1 MRARRV
7 DGTARLA
14 GLVAHGKAWEAVGEG
29 VMRKFGRILGIVLLL
44 VAALALWKRE
54 EIARLM
60 AVNSLFAED
69 RIVQNFSHM
78 DRLFLTRPLSRG
90 EGPVSPLPMGPEAVL
105 PPEVAE
111 WITARDVTALVVLK
125 NGQVVHESY
134 YLGTGPEDL
143 RISWSVAKSFLSAL
157 FGIVLAEGHI
167 DSLDDPVTKYVPELA
182 STAYDGATVRH
193 ILTMS
198 SGVAFNEDYL
208 DFWSDINRM
217 GRVLALGQSM
227 DGFAANLKDRAA
239 EPGSD
244 WRYVS
249 IDTHVLGMIIRGA
262 TGEDI
267 PELLERHILAPL
279 GVEVAPY
286 YLTDGYGVSFVLGG
300 LNMTTRDYARFGQ
313 MIAQGGMWQGRQ
325 IVPRDWVEASTVP
338 SAPGGAGYGYQ
349 WWIADGAVPGE
360 VNAQGIYGQYIWID
374 RARNIVIA
382 VNAADRGFE
391 DAGVAEGNIA
401 MLRRIADA
409 L

>member
-1 MRARRV
+1 MRRFLKIV
-7 DGTARLA
+7 GV
-14 GLVAHGKAWEAVGEG
+14 LV
-29 VMRKFGRILGIVLLL
+29 LL
-44 VAALALWKRE
+44 VAAAAVWKRE

-60 AVNSLFAED
+60 AVNSLFSAE
-69 RIVQNFSHM
+69 RIVGNFSNM
-78 DRLFLTRPLSRG
+78 DQLFLTRALSRG
-90 EGPVSPLPMGPEAVL
+90 EGPVSPLPQGAPAVL
-105 PPEVAE
+105 PEEVE
-111 WITARDVTALVVLK
+111 DWIAARNVTALVVLK
-125 NGQVVHESY
+125 DGKVVHESY
-134 YLGTGPEDL
+134 HQGTGPEDL

-157 FGIVLAEGHI
+157 FGVIHAEGKI
-167 DSLDDPVTKYVPELA
+167 GLDDPVVKYVPELA
-182 STAYDGATVRH
+182 GTAYDGATVRH

-227 DGFAANLKDRAA
+227 DGFAASLKAREA
-239 EPGSD
+239 EPGTR
-244 WRYVS
+244 WHYVS

-267 PELLERHILAPL
+267 PDLMERHILAPL
-279 GVEVAPY
+279 GMEKAPY

-300 LNMTTRDYARFGQ
+300 LNVTTRDYARFGQ

-325 IVPRDWVEASTVP
+325 VVPRDWVEESTAP
-338 SAPGGAGYGYQ
+338 QAPGGVGYGYQ
-349 WWIADGAVPGE
+349 WWIADGAAPGE

-391 DAGVAEGNIA
+391 DPGVAEGNIA
-401 MLRRIADA
+401 LFRKIAA
-409 L
+409 GL

>member
-1 MRARRV
+1 
-7 DGTARLA
+7 
-14 GLVAHGKAWEAVGEG
+14 
-29 VMRKFGRILGIVLLL
+29 MRKFGRILGIVLLL

-60 AVNSLFAED
+60 AVNSLFAKD

-90 EGPVSPLPMGPEAVL
+90 DGPVSPLPMGPEAVL
-105 PPEVAE
+105 PTEVAE

-182 STAYDGATVRH
+182 GTAYDGATVRH

-227 DGFAANLKDRAA
+227 DGFAASLKDRAA

-313 MIAQGGMWQGRQ
+313 MIAQGGMWQGHQ

-401 MLRRIADA
+401 MFRRIADA

>member
-1 MRARRV
+1 MR
-7 DGTARLA
+7 RL
-14 GLVAHGKAWEAVGEG
+14 
-29 VMRKFGRILGIVLLL
+29 GRIIIVVLLL
-44 VAALALWKRE
+44 VGALGLWKRE

-60 AVNSLFAED
+60 AVNSLFAPD
-69 RIVQNFSHM
+69 RIVTNFSNM

-90 EGPVSPLPMGPEAVL
+90 EGPVSPLPEGPQAEL
-105 PPEVAE
+105 PPEVE
-111 WITARDVTALVVLK
+111 DWIAARNVTALVILK
-125 NGQVVHESY
+125 DGQIVHESY
-134 YLGTGPEDL
+134 HQGTGPDDL

-167 DSLDDPVTKYVPELA
+167 ESLDDPVTKYAPSLA
-182 STAYDGATVRH
+182 GTAYDGVTVRH

-227 DGFAANLKDRAA
+227 DGFAASLSERDA
-239 EPGSD
+239 EPGS
-244 WRYVS
+244 RFHYVS

-279 GVEVAPY
+279 GLEAAPY

-300 LNMTTRDYARFGQ
+300 LNLTTRDYARFGQ

-325 IVPRDWVEASTVP
+325 IVPRDWIEASVTP

-349 WWIADGAVPGE
+349 WWIAEGAVPGE

-391 DAGVAEGNIA
+391 EPGVAEGNIA
-401 MLRRIADA
+401 LFRRIADG

>member
-1 MRARRV
+1 MR
-7 DGTARLA
+7 RL
-14 GLVAHGKAWEAVGEG
+14 
-29 VMRKFGRILGIVLLL
+29 GRIIILSLVLI
-44 VAALALWKRE
+44 ALAAIWKRE
-54 EIARLM
+54 EITRLM
-60 AVNSLFAED
+60 AVNSLFSAEH
-69 RIVQNFSHM
+69 IVTNFSHM
-78 DRLFLTRPLSRG
+78 DRLFLTRSLSRG
-90 EGPVSPLPMGPEAVL
+90 DGTVSPLPKGPAATL
-105 PPEVAE
+105 PPEVTD
-111 WITARDVTALVVLK
+111 WIAARQATAMVILK
-125 NGQVVHESY
+125 DGQVVHESY
-134 YLGTGPEDL
+134 HLGTGPDDR
-143 RISWSVAKSFLSAL
+143 RISWSVAKSLLSAL

-182 STAYDGATVRH
+182 GSAYDGTTVRH

-227 DGFAANLKDRAA
+227 DGFAAGLKDRAA
-239 EPGSD
+239 EPGSR
-244 WRYVS
+244 WHYVS

-267 PELLERHILAPL
+267 PALLERHILHPMGLEAP
-279 GVEVAPY
+279 PY

-300 LNMTTRDYARFGQ
+300 MNMTTRDYARFGQ

-325 IVPRDWVEASTVP
+325 IVPRDWIDASTTP
-338 SAPGGAGYGYQ
+338 SAPDGAGYGYQ
-349 WWIADGAVPGE
+349 WWIADGASPGE

-391 DAGVAEGNIA
+391 DPGVAMGNIA
-401 MLRRIADA
+401 LFRRIADA

>member
-1 MRARRV
+1 MR
-7 DGTARLA
+7 RL
-14 GLVAHGKAWEAVGEG
+14 GHIIIVSV
-29 VMRKFGRILGIVLLL
+29 VLL
-44 VAALALWKRE
+44 ALGAVWKRE

-60 AVNSLFAED
+60 AVNSLFSAD
-69 RIVQNFSHM
+69 HIVTNFSNM

-90 EGPVSPLPMGPEAVL
+90 DGPVSPLPDGPAATL
-105 PPEVAE
+105 PPEVAD
-111 WITARDVTALVVLK
+111 WVAARNVTAMVILK
-125 NGQVVHESY
+125 DGQVVHESY
-134 YLGTGPEDL
+134 YLGTGPDDL
-143 RISWSVAKSFLSAL
+143 RISWSVAKSLLSAL
-157 FGIVLAEGHI
+157 FGIVLAEGKI
-167 DSLDDPVTKYVPELA
+167 DNLDDPVTKYVPELA
-182 STAYDGATVRH
+182 GSAYDGTTIRQ

-227 DGFAANLKDRAA
+227 DGFAAGLKDRDA
-239 EPGSD
+239 EPGSR
-244 WRYVS
+244 WHYVS

-267 PELLERHILAPL
+267 PDLMERHILHPMGLEA
-279 GVEVAPY
+279 APY
-286 YLTDGYGVSFVLGG
+286 YVTDGYGVSFVLGG
-300 LNMTTRDYARFGQ
+300 MNMTTRDYARFGQ

-325 IVPRDWVEASTVP
+325 IVPRDWIEAATTP

-349 WWIADGAVPGE
+349 WWIADGAGPGE

-391 DAGVAEGNIA
+391 EPGVSEGNIA
-401 MLRRIADA
+401 LFRRIADA